1 MPPATATSDIAEAI
15 PAEGGLVHDGGDNGD
30 HPCVIPD
37 PRPHPFLSRRRFLG
51 AALAAGA
58 ALVAACLPSTNDRS
72 PTPSVAP
79 ATGRPTALLPLSP
92 SASLPASPTA
102 SASPAAD
109 LRRTIAGL
117 LVVGFRGF
125 TVAEAGPLADAIARD
140 GLGGVILFDRDQ
152 TTGGSRNVRSP
163 KQLRALTAGL
173 QNLAGQRRLIVAI
186 DQEGGR
192 VARLNPTTGFPSVA
206 SEASIGR
213 LDDEAAATTWG
224 RLIATTLASVG
235 VNLNLAP
242 VVDLNVNA
250 GNPAIGALDR
260 SFSADPAVVT
270 KLALAEIRAHHESS
284 IATALKHFPG
294 LGSATANTDFGVA
307 DVTRTWSRTE
317 LEPFRAIVASGVADA
332 VMAGHL
338 VNRNLDRAHPASLSS
353 AIVTGLLRGELGWN
367 GVVITDDLG
376 AAAITSAFGAEEAIA
391 LAIEAGNDLLLLAN
405 QQSYDP
411 DRATKAIDTIEGLVR
426 SGRIS
431 AASLEE
437 SRGRVDALLAR
448 LAG

>member
-1 MPPATATSDIAEAI
+1 MPTSD
-15 PAEGGLVHDGGDNGD
+15 
-30 HPCVIPD
+30 
-37 PRPHPFLSRRRFLG
+37 
-51 AALAAGA
+51 
-58 ALVAACLPSTNDRS
+58 DRS
-72 PTPSVAP
+72 PTTSVAP
-79 ATGRPTALLPLSP
+79 ATGRPPTPVSASP
-92 SASLPASPTA
+92 PASLPTSPTA
-102 SASPAAD
+102 SASPALD

-117 LVVGFRGF
+117 LVVGFRGMI
-125 TVAEAGPLADAIARD
+125 VAEAGPVADAIARD

-152 TTGGSRNVRSP
+152 TTGGPRNVRSP
-163 KQLRALTAGL
+163 KQLRSLTAGL
-173 QNLAGQRRLIVAI
+173 QALAGERRLIVAI

-192 VARLNPTTGFPSVA
+192 VARLTPATGFPKVA

-213 LDDEAAATTWG
+213 LDDQAAATTWG

-242 VVDLNVNA
+242 VVDLNVNPR
-250 GNPAIGALDR
+250 NPAIGALDR
-260 SFSADPAVVT
+260 SFSAHPAIVT

-307 DVTRTWSRTE
+307 DVTKTWSRKE

-338 VNRNLDRAHPASLSS
+338 VNRNLDPDHPASLSL
-353 AIVTGLLRGELGWN
+353 AIVTDLLRGELGWD
-367 GVVITDDLG
+367 GVVITDDLQ
-376 AAAITSAFGAEEAIA
+376 AVAITSAFGAEEAIA

-411 DRATKAIDTIEGLVR
+411 DVATKTIDTIEGLVR
-426 SGRIS
+426 SGRVS
-431 AASLEE
+431 AARLEE
-437 SRGRVDALLAR
+437 SRGRVDAMLAR
-448 LAG
+448 LAS

>member
-1 MPPATATSDIAEAI
+1 
-15 PAEGGLVHDGGDNGD
+15 L
-30 HPCVIPD
+30 
-37 PRPHPFLSRRRFLG
+37 LSRRGFLG
-51 AALAAGA
+51 AVLSAAG
-58 ALVAACLPSTNDRS
+58 ALVAACLPSANGRTEP
-72 PTPSVAP
+72 PTFAPPSGPP
-79 ATGRPTALLPLSP
+79 AASSSVSP
-92 SASLPASPTA
+92 SASPTASPIG

-117 LVVGFRGF
+117 LVVGFRGM
-125 TVAEAGPLADAIARD
+125 TVAEAGPVADAIARL
-140 GLGGVILFDRDQ
+140 GLGGIVLFDRDQ
-152 TTGGSRNVRSP
+152 TTGNPRNVQSP

-173 QNLAGQRRLIVAI
+173 QGLAGERRLIVAI

-192 VARLNPTTGFPSVA
+192 VARLSPATGFQTIT

-242 VVDLNVNA
+242 VVDLDVNPR
-250 GNPAIGALDR
+250 NPAIGALDR

-284 IATALKHFPG
+284 IATTLKHFPG
-294 LGSATANTDFGVA
+294 LGSATTNTDFGVA
-307 DVTRTWSRTE
+307 DVTKTWSRTE
-317 LEPFRAIVASGVADA
+317 LEPFRAIVAAGVADA

-338 VNRNLDRAHPASLSS
+338 VNRNLDPDHPASLST
-353 AIVTGLLRGELGWN
+353 AIVTDLLRGELGWD
-367 GVVITDDLG
+367 GVVITDDLQAG
-376 AAAITSAFGAEEAIA
+376 AITSAFGAEEAIA

-411 DRATKAIDTIEGLVR
+411 EIATKTIDTIESLVK

-431 AASLEE
+431 ATRLER
-437 SRGRVDALLAR
+437 SRGRIDALLAR
-448 LAG
+448 FAR

>member
-1 MPPATATSDIAEAI
+1 LLT
-15 PAEGGLVHDGGDNGD
+15 
-30 HPCVIPD
+30 
-37 PRPHPFLSRRRFLG
+37 RRRFLG
-51 AALAAGA
+51 ATLAAGA
-58 ALVAACLPSTNDRS
+58 ALVAACLPSSNQRS

-79 ATGRPTALLPLSP
+79 ATDGAP
-92 SASLPASPTA
+92 ASLPASPSESPSA
-102 SASPAAD
+102 SAAASAGLSAD

-117 LVVGFRGF
+117 LVVGFRGM
-125 TVAEAGPLADAIARD
+125 TVAEAGPIADAIASD

-152 TTGGSRNVRSP
+152 TTGSPRNVRSP
-163 KQLRALTAGL
+163 QQLTALTAGL
-173 QNLAGQRRLIVAI
+173 QGLAGQRRLIVAI

-192 VARLNPTTGFPSVA
+192 VARLTPATGFPKIA

-213 LDDEAAATTWG
+213 LDDEGAATTWG

-242 VVDLNVNA
+242 VVDLDVNPR
-250 GNPAIGALDR
+250 NPAIGALDR
-260 SFSADPAVVT
+260 SFSADPAIVT

-284 IATALKHFPG
+284 MATALKHFPG

-307 DVTRTWSRTE
+307 DVTKTWSRTE

-338 VNRNLDRAHPASLSS
+338 VNRNLDPDHPASLSR
-353 AIVTGLLRGELGWN
+353 AIVTDLLRGELAWDGI
-367 GVVITDDLG
+367 VITDDLQAG
-376 AAAITSAFGAEEAIA
+376 AITSAFGADDAIA

-405 QQSYDP
+405 QQRYDP
-411 DRATKAIDTIEGLVR
+411 EVATKTIDTIEGLVK

-431 AASLEE
+431 ATHLEE
-437 SRGRVDALLAR
+437 SQRRTQVTLTRFAR
-448 LAG
+448 

>member
-1 MPPATATSDIAEAI
+1 
-15 PAEGGLVHDGGDNGD
+15 L
-30 HPCVIPD
+30 
-37 PRPHPFLSRRRFLG
+37 LSRRGFIG
-51 AALAAGA
+51 AVLSAAA
-58 ALVAACLPSTNDRS
+58 ALVAACLPSANGRS
-72 PTPSVAP
+72 EPPSFAP
-79 ATGRPTALLPLSP
+79 PTAPSTASP
-92 SASLPASPTA
+92 SASQSGSPTASPIA

-117 LVVGFRGF
+117 LVVGFRGM
-125 TVAEAGPLADAIARD
+125 TVAEAGPIADAIARD
-140 GLGGVILFDRDQ
+140 GLGGIVLFDRDQ
-152 TTGGSRNVRSP
+152 TTGDPRNVQSP
-163 KQLRALTAGL
+163 KQLLALIAGL
-173 QNLAGQRRLIVAI
+173 QGLAGERRLIVAI

-192 VARLNPTTGFPSVA
+192 VARLTPATGFPKIA
-206 SEASIGR
+206 SEASIGQ

-242 VVDLNVNA
+242 VVDLDVNPR
-250 GNPAIGALDR
+250 NPAIGALDR

-270 KLALAEIRAHHESS
+270 QLALAEIRAHHESS
-284 IATALKHFPG
+284 IATTLKHFPG

-307 DVTRTWSRTE
+307 DVTKTWSRTE
-317 LEPFRAIVASGVADA
+317 LEPFRAIVAAGVADV

-338 VNRNLDRAHPASLSS
+338 VNRNLDPDHPASLSP
-353 AIVTGLLRGELGWN
+353 AIVTDLLRGELGWD
-367 GVVITDDLG
+367 GVVITDDLQAG
-376 AAAITSAFGAEEAIA
+376 AITSAFGAEEAIA

-411 DRATKAIDTIEGLVR
+411 NVAMKTIDTIEGLVR

-431 AASLEE
+431 ATRLEK
-437 SRGRVDALLAR
+437 SQQRTQAMLAR